1 MCYLCCHMTR
11 FAKDEILWSCLA
23 AMSAFAKEFE
33 TAEIAYAAID
43 QVIYKV
49 AHSCLKLLK
58 SCSKLLIVDT
68 KLLIVDSKLLTCCL
82 KVALKLL

>member
-1 MCYLCCHMTR
+1 MTR

-49 AHSCLKLLK
+49 AHSCFKVASKLIQ
-58 SCSKLLIVDT
+58 SCS
-68 KLLIVDSKLLTCCL
+68 
-82 KVALKLL
+82 